1 MNENPIEKG
10 RLTQRG
16 RGLGTVTETMV
27 RQRAGE
33 LAVINGRSEKN
44 IIDSDVEQ
52 ARRELTGEENLVPQ
66 PSKAEEVPEDGR
78 WDPVP
83 GSTGQPAPIMP
94 APDEQTVEEKLVEEG
109 VEEAE
114 QDQMIRATRE
124 SLKREKRE

>member
-83 GSTGQPAPIMP
+83 GSTGQTAPTI
-94 APDEQTVEEKLVEEG
+94 AVPDEQTVEEKLVEEG

-124 SLKREKRE
+124 SLRREKRE

>member
-52 ARRELTGEENLVPQ
+52 ARRELTGEEQLVPQ
-66 PSKAEEVPEDGR
+66 PSKAEELREDSR

-83 GSTGQPAPIMP
+83 GSTGQPAPTIA

-124 SLKREKRE
+124 SLRREKRT

>member
-1 MNENPIEKG
+1 MKENQIEKG

-16 RGLGTVTETMV
+16 RGLGTVTERMV

-33 LAVINGRSEKN
+33 LAVINGRSERN
-44 IIDSDVEQ
+44 ILDSDIEQ
-52 ARRELTGEENLVPQ
+52 ARRELTSEEHLVPQ

-83 GSTGQPAPIMP
+83 GSTGQTAPTIP
-94 APDEQTVEEKLVEEG
+94 APDEQTVAEKLVEEG

-124 SLKREKRE
+124 SLKRAKRE